1 MDNIINKVILS
12 LSKKKDILLFNSH
25 DIIALSMEI
34 IESFNG
40 LVGSLK
46 SQVVKDILLEIL
58 NKNPLNLYDNTIK
71 DIQIII
77 DNNLLQQTIDII
89 HKASSGNYDISIIKP
104 PTKTFYCS
112 INTGPHILARQ
123 SYINNQQ

>member
-1 MDNIINKVILS
+1 MDNIVNKVILA
-12 LSKKKDILLFNSH
+12 LSKKKNVILNSH
-25 DIIALSMEI
+25 DIIAYSMEI
-34 IESFNG
+34 LESFNG

-46 SQVVKDILLEIL
+46 SQIVKDTLIEVL
-58 NKNPLNLYDNTIK
+58 NKNTLLLPDNTIK

-112 INTGPHILARQ
+112 INTSPHILARQ
-123 SYINNQQ
+123 SYINNK

>member
-25 DIIALSMEI
+25 DIIAISMEI

-46 SQVVKDILLEIL
+46 SQIVKDILLEIL
-58 NKNPLNLYDNTIK
+58 NKNPLV
-71 DIQIII
+71 
-77 DNNLLQQTIDII
+77 LLVMLTFPIL
-89 HKASSGNYDISIIKP
+89 KYSSLSIS
-104 PTKTFYCS
+104 
-112 INTGPHILARQ
+112 
-123 SYINNQQ
+123 